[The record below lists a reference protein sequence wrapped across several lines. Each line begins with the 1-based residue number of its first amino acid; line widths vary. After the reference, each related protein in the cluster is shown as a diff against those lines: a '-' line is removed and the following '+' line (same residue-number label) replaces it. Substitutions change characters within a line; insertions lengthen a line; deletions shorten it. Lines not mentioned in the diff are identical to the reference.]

1 MYYISPAVEKYVD
14 WFVLFIFILSSIAS
28 GLTFYCLIKVRKNLQ
43 TTMRAYFIYIQ
54 GVVVLLI
61 CHLMVAV
68 VASLSHRH
76 QSSLPHGHRLYFN
89 QTRRRI
95 LAGILLIALSV
106 PCIAMHFVPVDPVIA
121 DQLISQKNLFKFVIL
136 IAIQSY
142 MDSKSW
148 QNVRNDYSNFVH
160 RERMHFHARG
170 NFIFRFVM
178 LCLATIFVCTLIVHI
193 SFILRSE
200 RQRSTV
206 ASKRIRNSFANLSI
220 QLSVPNLLILIPASV
235 IMTGLYSDKL
245 VPFEVSFSL
254 YYVMH
259 LHTFVHSVMVI
270 GLTPAYRQ
278 FIFEKFRISRK
289 SVTTSVVG
297 GTFPSFIDWFVLL
310 NFIISSL
317 ESGLTFYCLVKEKKS
332 LHPTMRAYFINIQVL
347 ATLSESHQV
356 ILVHPFPLFPEYGA
370 YCNGLLCDL
379 NVPMTADWSLHNLT
393 WIRSRGTMYTLVPRT
408 PFIEIAIVCVLGV
421 LLFTTAFTIS
431 MILHI
436 TVILQ
441 TE

>member
-1 MYYISPAVEKYVD
+1 
-14 WFVLFIFILSSIAS
+14 
-28 GLTFYCLIKVRKNLQ
+28 
-43 TTMRAYFIYIQ
+43 
-54 GVVVLLI
+54 
-61 CHLMVAV
+61 
-68 VASLSHRH
+68 
-76 QSSLPHGHRLYFN
+76 
-89 QTRRRI
+89 
-95 LAGILLIALSV
+95 
-106 PCIAMHFVPVDPVIA
+106 MHFVPVDP
-121 DQLISQKNLFKFVIL
+121 
-136 IAIQSY
+136 
-142 MDSKSW
+142 
-148 QNVRNDYSNFVH
+148 
-160 RERMHFHARG
+160 
-170 NFIFRFVM
+170 
-178 LCLATIFVCTLIVHI
+178 
-193 SFILRSE
+193 

-259 LHTFVHSVMVI
+259 LHTFVHSVM
-270 GLTPAYRQ
+270 
-278 FIFEKFRISRK
+278 
-289 SVTTSVVG
+289 VTTSVVG

-421 LLFTTAFTIS
+421 LSGTLLDELYTKRKEEVKAAVKGQQVALVTCVIS
-431 MILHI
+431 DSASVMNKAKRISSVQGKH
-436 TVILQ
+436 T
-441 TE
+441 